1 VDVQGTEAESIQQF
15 DIVLVT
21 HEGKKKLKFPYMRPI
36 ILGTS
41 KSDMM
46 INGRYVDEKGNEYRA
61 LSKKQFVSIGKCCDA
76 ISIPKILILTGSILP
91 A

>member
-1 VDVQGTEAESIQQF
+1 
-15 DIVLVT
+15 
-21 HEGKKKLKFPYMRPI
+21 
-36 ILGTS
+36 
-41 KSDMM
+41 MM